1 MLAKQNNLISI
12 IIVSLNTKNEFVKT
26 LNSAYEQTYI
36 EKEIIVI
43 DGLSTD
49 GTTQKIKKNKN
60 KISKFIIKKDKNIYD
75 AMNKG
80 SKLASGNWIIF
91 LNSGD
96 IFFDKRVLSRIFNN
110 LMLRRGIIFGDT
122 VVAANKNLKYI
133 RKGKFFLKNTV
144 TMPFCH
150 QSAIVSAEIIKKNK
164 FLINYNYSSDF
175 DFFIKC
181 FIKKEV
187 FYKSNIIIS
196 TITANGLS
204 DNNRQEVYNENIKIL
219 NKNNYNFLIILNLYL
234 LKFLNFFKDIV
245 KLVLPKLLIIKILEL
260 KYFRG
265 LIRKN
270 VN

>member
-12 IIVSLNTKNEFVKT
+12 IIVSLNTKNEFIKT

-60 KISKFIIKKDKNIYD
+60 KISKFIIKKYKNIYD

-110 LMLRRGIIFGDT
+110 LML
-122 VVAANKNLKYI
+122 
-133 RKGKFFLKNTV
+133 
-144 TMPFCH
+144 
-150 QSAIVSAEIIKKNK
+150 
-164 FLINYNYSSDF
+164 
-175 DFFIKC
+175 
-181 FIKKEV
+181 
-187 FYKSNIIIS
+187 
-196 TITANGLS
+196 
-204 DNNRQEVYNENIKIL
+204 
-219 NKNNYNFLIILNLYL
+219 
-234 LKFLNFFKDIV
+234 
-245 KLVLPKLLIIKILEL
+245 
-260 KYFRG
+260 
-265 LIRKN
+265 
-270 VN
+270 